1 VNLANTAY
9 QGRYI
14 FSGTEQDTAP
24 YVADTASPS
33 GVRYDG
39 NNGVNTVTIGNGY
52 QLQVNLPGTQLFNSP
67 QGDMFQSVQ
76 NLINAVNTNTGID
89 TAVAGVRQAFDF
101 VTGQRVFYGNGLNQ
115 IQSQQIFLNTQKTQ
129 LSSQENDIAGA
140 DIAAAASQVV
150 NSENARTATLAAI
163 GRVSQ
168 NSLFD
173 FLT

>member
-1 VNLANTAY
+1 
-9 QGRYI
+9 
-14 FSGTEQDTAP
+14 
-24 YVADTASPS
+24 
-33 GVRYDG
+33 
-39 NNGVNTVTIGNGY
+39 VNTVTIGNGY

-115 IQSQQIFLNTQKTQ
+115 IQSQKIFLNTQKTQ